1 MLPAGLWFS
10 VQEEW
15 TLEVPVDEAKVAKS
29 HRDALAILQA
39 AADRGG
45 VIRTQE
51 LRQAVDPALLERY
64 LPYLQNKHYLRSNRT
79 FDRRVR
85 DKSEEIASLAVP
97 WEEAVQYAQSKA
109 RSAPMQREVLTLLAQ
124 LGSVSAKEL
133 CYFTGAT
140 MATVRRLERLGFLS
154 LSLRPVFRTP
164 LPPPGDP
171 VPLPVLNES
180 QNAAYTGLA
189 ALQDREKPGAALLY
203 GVTGSGK
210 TSVYVRLIART
221 LEQGEKRRAPG
232 AGDCPDTSAHCHAG
246 GLLRQD
252 RGRAPQRAA
261 GHRAL

>member
-1 MLPAGLWFS
+1 M
-10 VQEEW
+10 
-15 TLEVPVDEAKVAKS
+15 
-29 HRDALAILQA
+29 
-39 AADRGG
+39 
-45 VIRTQE
+45 
-51 LRQAVDPALLERY
+51 
-64 LPYLQNKHYLRSNRT
+64 
-79 FDRRVR
+79 
-85 DKSEEIASLAVP
+85 
-97 WEEAVQYAQSKA
+97 QYAQSKA
-109 RSAPMQREVLTLLAQ
+109 RSAPMQREVLTLLTQ

-164 LPPPGDP
+164 LPPSGDP

-221 LEQGEKRRAPG
+221 LEQGR
-232 AGDCPDTSAHCHAG
+232 SAVLLVPEIALTPQLIATLVGYFGKTVAVLHS
-246 GLLRQD
+246 GLR
-252 RGRAPQRAA
+252 
-261 GHRAL
+261 GHRALRRVAANPPGRRSGCDRHPLGGVCAGAAAGPADCGRGAGALL